1 MSLLLATGEQAI
13 VELNSDLF
21 NSTILTTFKTKKKV
35 YLGAGLSYKWQQQF
49 PAYEKGNFQLKIF
62 LPETKSLSIKRSHE
76 LRSV

>member
-35 YLGAGLSYKWQQQF
+35 YLGVGLSYFKIHLSLQQNYTRIQ
-49 PAYEKGNFQLKIF
+49 N
-62 LPETKSLSIKRSHE
+62 
-76 LRSV
+76 

>member
-21 NSTILTTFKTKKKV
+21 NSNILTTFRIKKN

-49 PAYEKGNFQLKIF
+49 PDYEK
-62 LPETKSLSIKRSHE
+62 ETFS
-76 LRSV
+76 